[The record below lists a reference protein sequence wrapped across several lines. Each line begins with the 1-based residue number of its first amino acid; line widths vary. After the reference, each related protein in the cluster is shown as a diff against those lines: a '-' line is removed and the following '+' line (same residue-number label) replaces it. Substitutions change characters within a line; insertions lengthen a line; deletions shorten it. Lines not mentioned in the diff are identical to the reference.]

1 MGLTPQ
7 QWETI
12 KALFEAAVE
21 KPAVERPS
29 ILAAASQ
36 DTAVVKEVER
46 LLANH
51 DEAGSFLSSP
61 AGVGAAARDHTPP
74 SFSRGD
80 LLADRFRITRFIAR
94 GGMGEVY
101 EAEDVELR
109 ERVALKSI
117 RTELLRDPHTVERF
131 RREVHLAKKVTHP
144 NVCRIFDLFRHQA
157 STSGETK
164 LGNSL
169 LLVAMELLQGE
180 TLADR
185 LRRESRMRTQ
195 EALPIAQQMAAG
207 LGAAHDAGVLH
218 RDFKPGNIVLV
229 PGEKGTRAVI
239 TDFGLAL
246 RSKEELTQG
255 APVTGTGQTLGTPAY
270 MSPEQ
275 VESKDLT
282 PASDVYSFG
291 LVLYQMITGK
301 TPFDD
306 STALSMAVRRIKE
319 DPTPPH
325 VLVPD
330 VDPRWE
336 RVILHCLQRDP
347 KLRFQNAGEVGRAL
361 GGEIAVPHRGRRTLR
376 WLVPA
381 ALVLVVML
389 MLGLRLRSK
398 FTAGNHQPAQTLKAR
413 PSAAVLP
420 LKNLSGQADTN
431 WVSTALPDMLTA
443 ELAAGEKVRAVP
455 GENIARAMA
464 DLGLNGN
471 ETLSKDTLDHLRQY
485 LGCDYVVLGSYLVQN
500 SAQSGS
506 QNSVPGSGQ
515 DQVRLDLWLQD
526 THSAEILATVSEKG
540 SERAL
545 DDLVTRAGADLR
557 QKLGLGEITA
567 GEAASLRASMPS
579 NPDSARL
586 YSEGLAKMR
595 LFDAAGARDL
605 LSKAAAI
612 DPQSAL
618 IHSALADA
626 WSAQGYDDKARE
638 ESKKAVDLSA
648 GLARADHLWIEGRY
662 WELNRKWDKAV
673 ELYRSLFS
681 FFPDNVDYGLRLAAA
696 QKQARTVDE
705 ALSTLAALRQLPPP
719 SSLDPRIDLQ
729 QADVYDVKGAYQEQ
743 QAAAA
748 AAAARARTLG
758 AKQLLA
764 HALTQQARS
773 LEKQGKPD
781 DALKMAQEAVRI
793 STAAGERIE
802 VAKALTV
809 MGIVRFDQGN
819 FSEAAKVYNQGLVIQ
834 RETGDKRGAATTL
847 NNIANALGEQGDLTG
862 SVRMLEESLKMFR
875 DVGDR
880 HSTAAVLGS
889 IAARTIQ
896 QGDLSRGRI
905 ILQQGLSASRE
916 IGDQERTATA
926 LYNLGEVLRFQ
937 GDLKQA
943 RKTYEQALALSKSI
957 GDQSGVAY
965 ATFSIGDVLTAQG
978 DLASARQKYNEALN
992 LRNQIGETG
1001 TAAETQLALAALSY
1015 EEGHAQ
1021 EAEDMVRKA
1030 RAEFH
1035 KDGSTDDEIAADAR
1049 LVGILLTQG
1058 RAADA
1063 QEEIGGEHA
1072 LLAKSQDFSVQLG
1085 ASIVAARVQAASGGF
1100 DEAIHR
1106 LGETI
1111 AQAEKS
1117 GYAGMAL
1124 EGKLALGEIE
1134 IASGKVI
1141 AGKAT
1146 LAAVRRD
1153 AQRKGYGLIASKALR
1168 AASAKDIGRPS
1179 N

>member
-1 MGLTPQ
+1 MALTPQ

-12 KALFEAAVE
+12 KALFEAALE
-21 KPAVERPS
+21 KSAAERPAF
-29 ILAAASQ
+29 LASASQ
-36 DTAVVKEVER
+36 DAVVVREVER

-51 DEAGSFLSSP
+51 DDAGSFLSSP
-61 AGVGAAARDHTPP
+61 AAGAVYQGDSSP
-74 SFSRGD
+74 SFSPGD
-80 LLADRFRITRFIAR
+80 LLAERFRITRFIAR

-117 RTELLRDPHTVERF
+117 RTELLRDPHAVDRF

-144 NVCRIFDLFRHQA
+144 NVCRIFDLFRHQVPGPGDSGA
-157 STSGETK
+157 SQ
-164 LGNSL
+164 SL

-180 TLADR
+180 TLAER
-185 LRRESRMRTQ
+185 LQRDSRMRTQ
-195 EALPIAQQMAAG
+195 DALPIARQMAAG
-207 LGAAHDAGVLH
+207 LGAAHEAGVLH

-229 PGEKGTRAVI
+229 AGEKGTRVVI

-275 VESKDLT
+275 VEGKDLT
-282 PASDVYSFG
+282 PASDVYSLG
-291 LVLYQMITGK
+291 LVLYQVITG
-301 TPFDD
+301 TRPFDD

-319 DPTPPH
+319 DPAPPH
-325 VLVPD
+325 TLVPD

-336 RVILHCLQRDP
+336 KVILHCLQRDP
-347 KLRFQNAGEVGRAL
+347 KLRFQNADEVGRAL
-361 GGEIAVPHRGRRTLR
+361 SGEIGVPSVGSRRLR
-376 WLVPA
+376 WWVTAALLLVV
-381 ALVLVVML
+381 ALVLGMRLWRKSTTTNSRSAPAAVV
-389 MLGLRLRSK
+389 K
-398 FTAGNHQPAQTLKAR
+398 TR

-455 GENIARAMA
+455 GENIARAIA
-464 DLGLNGN
+464 DLGLSGK
-471 ETLSKDTLDHLRQY
+471 ETLSQESLDHLRQY
-485 LGCDYVVLGSYLVQN
+485 LGCDYVVLGSYLVQ
-500 SAQSGS
+500 SSG
-506 QNSVPGSGQ
+506 QGSGH

-540 SERAL
+540 SEREL

-567 GEAASLRASMPS
+567 GEAASLRASLPS
-579 NPDSARL
+579 NPESARL
-586 YSEGLAKMR
+586 YSEGLAKMHV
-595 LFDAAGARDL
+595 FDAAGARNL

-638 ESKKAVDLSA
+638 ESKKAFDLSA

-673 ELYRSLFS
+673 EIYRSLFS

-705 ALSTLAALRQLPPP
+705 ALVTLAALRQLPAPN
-719 SSLDPRIDLQ
+719 SLDPRIDLQ
-729 QADVYDVKGAYQEQ
+729 EADVFDVKGAYQQQ

-764 HALTQQARS
+764 HALTQQARA
-773 LEKQGKPD
+773 LEKQGRPD
-781 DALKMAQEAVRI
+781 EALSMAQEAVRI
-793 STAAGERIE
+793 STSAGERSE

-809 MGIVRFDQGN
+809 MGIVRFDQGS
-819 FSEAAKVYNQGLVIQ
+819 FSEAAKVYNQALVIQ
-834 RETGDKRGAATTL
+834 REVGDKRGAATTL
-847 NNIANALGEQGDLTG
+847 NNIANALGEQGDLAG
-862 SVRMLEESLKMFR
+862 SVKMLEEALTMFR
-875 DVGDR
+875 EVGDR

-896 QGDLSRGRI
+896 QGDLARGRT

-965 ATFSIGDVLTAQG
+965 ATFSVGDVLTAEG
-978 DLASARQKYNEALN
+978 DLAGALEKYREALS

-1001 TAAETQLALAALSY
+1001 TAAETQLALARLSF
-1015 EEGHAQ
+1015 EQGRAQ
-1021 EAEDMVRKA
+1021 EAEETARKA
-1030 RAEFH
+1030 REEFR
-1035 KDGSTDDEIAADAR
+1035 KDGSSDDEIAADA
-1049 LVGILLTQG
+1049 LLASILLAES

-1063 QEEIGGEHA
+1063 EKEIGGEHK
-1072 LLAKSQDFSVQLG
+1072 LLAKSQDFSIQLY
-1085 ASIVAARVQAASGGF
+1085 ASIVSARVEAAFGDYES
-1100 DEAIHR
+1100 ALRR

-1111 AQAEKS
+1111 SQAEKS
-1117 GYAGMAL
+1117 GYAGPAF
-1124 EGKLALGEIE
+1124 EGRLARGEIE
-1134 IASGKVI
+1134 IASGRVA
-1141 AGKAT
+1141 AGKST

-1153 AQRKGYGLIASKALR
+1153 ALRKGYGLIAAKAVKAISEKGTPR
-1168 AASAKDIGRPS
+1168 A
-1179 N
+1179 

>member
-21 KPAVERPS
+21 KPAAERPS
-29 ILAAASQ
+29 FLVSASQ
-36 DTAVVKEVER
+36 DAVVIREVER

-51 DEAGSFLSSP
+51 DDAGSFLSSP
-61 AGVGAAARDHTPP
+61 AAAGSTDQGDGSP
-74 SFSRGD
+74 SFSPGD
-80 LLADRFRITRFIAR
+80 LLADRFRITRFLAR

-109 ERVALKSI
+109 EHVALKSI
-117 RTELLRDPHTVERF
+117 RTELLCDPNAVDRF

-144 NVCRIFDLFRHQA
+144 NVCRIFDLFRHQVSGA
-157 STSGETK
+157 GETK
-164 LGNSL
+164 SSQSI
-169 LLVAMELLQGE
+169 LLVAMELLEGE

-185 LRRESRMRTQ
+185 LQRDLRMRTQ
-195 EALPIAQQMAAG
+195 DALPIAQQVSAG

-229 PGEKGTRAVI
+229 VGGKGTRAVI

-246 RSKEELTQG
+246 RSKAEITHG

-275 VESKDLT
+275 VEGKDLT
-282 PASDVYSFG
+282 PASDVYSLG
-291 LVLYQMITGK
+291 LVLYQMVTG
-301 TPFDD
+301 TRPFDD

-319 DPTPPH
+319 DPLAPH
-325 VLVPD
+325 TLVPD
-330 VDPRWE
+330 LDPRWE

-361 GGEIAVPHRGRRTLR
+361 SGEVAVPSLGRRSLG

-381 ALVLVVML
+381 GLVLVAAL
-389 MLGLRLRSK
+389 MLAGRLWRKPTGVNSPP
-398 FTAGNHQPAQTLKAR
+398 TAQVVKTR

-464 DLGLNGN
+464 DLGLSGK
-471 ETLSKDTLDHLRQY
+471 ETLSKDSLDHLRQY
-485 LGCDYVVLGSYLVQN
+485 LGCDYVVLGSYLVQGGV
-500 SAQSGS
+500 QG
-506 QNSVPGSGQ
+506 GGH

-526 THSAEILATVSEKG
+526 AHSAEILATVSEKG
-540 SERAL
+540 SEREL

-557 QKLGLGEITA
+557 QKLGFGEITS
-567 GEAASLRASMPS
+567 GEAASVRASLPS
-579 NPDSARL
+579 NPESARL
-586 YSEGLAKMR
+586 YSEGLAKMH
-595 LFDAAGARDL
+595 LFDAAGAGDL
-605 LSKAAAI
+605 LSKAATI
-612 DPQSAL
+612 DPRSAL

-638 ESKKAVDLSA
+638 ESKKAVDLSS
-648 GLARADHLWIEGRY
+648 GLARAEHLWIEGRY

-673 ELYRSLFS
+673 EIYRSLFS

-705 ALSTLAALRQLPPP
+705 ALATLVALRQLPPP
-719 SSLDPRIDLQ
+719 NSLDPRIDLQ
-729 QADVYDVKGAYQEQ
+729 EADVFDVKGAYQQQ

-748 AAAARARTLG
+748 AAATRARALG

-764 HALTQQARS
+764 HALNQQARS

-781 DALKMAQEAVRI
+781 EALKMAQEAVQI

-802 VAKALTV
+802 VAKALTM

-819 FSEAAKVYNQGLVIQ
+819 FSEAARVYNQALVIQ
-834 RETGDKRGAATTL
+834 REIGDKRGAATTL

-862 SVRMLEESLKMFR
+862 SVRMLENALTMFR
-875 DVGDR
+875 EVGDR

-896 QGDLSRGRI
+896 QGDLARGRT

-943 RKTYEQALALSKSI
+943 RKTYEQALTLSKSI

-965 ATFSIGDVLTAQG
+965 ATFSVADVLTAQG
-978 DLASARQKYNEALN
+978 DLDGARQKYNEALS

-1001 TAAETQLALAALSY
+1001 TAAETQLALARLWF
-1015 EEGHAQ
+1015 EDGHAQ
-1021 EAEDMVRKA
+1021 EAEETVRKA
-1030 RAEFH
+1030 REEFH
-1035 KDGSTDDEIAADAR
+1035 KDGSTDDEIAADA
-1049 LVGILLTQG
+1049 LLASILLVQG
-1058 RAADA
+1058 RSADA
-1063 QEEIGGEHA
+1063 EKEIGGEHE
-1072 LLAKSQDFSVQLG
+1072 LLAKSQDFSIQLY
-1085 ASIVAARVQAASGGF
+1085 ASIVSARVRAASGDF
-1100 DEAIHR
+1100 ENALRR

-1111 AQAEKS
+1111 SHAEKS

-1124 EGKLALGEIE
+1124 EGRLARGEIE
-1134 IASGKVI
+1134 IASGGSA
-1141 AGKAT
+1141 AGSST

-1153 AQRKGYGLIASKALR
+1153 AQQKGYGLIATKALK
-1168 AASAKDIGRPS
+1168 AASTKDNVPPQ
-1179 N
+1179 

>member
-21 KPAVERPS
+21 KPAAERPS
-29 ILAAASQ
+29 FLVSASH
-36 DTAVVKEVER
+36 DAVVMREVER

-61 AGVGAAARDHTPP
+61 AAAGAAYGSDGPP
-74 SFSRGD
+74 SFSPGD
-80 LLADRFRITRFIAR
+80 LLADRFRVTRFIAR

-117 RTELLRDPHTVERF
+117 RTELLRDPNAVDRF

-144 NVCRIFDLFRHQA
+144 NVCRIFDLFRYQV
-157 STSGETK
+157 SGAAETK
-164 LGNSL
+164 SSQSL

-180 TLADR
+180 TLAER
-185 LRRESRMRTQ
+185 LQRDSRVRTQ
-195 EALPIAQQMAAG
+195 DALPIAQQMSAG

-229 PGEKGTRAVI
+229 ASDKGTRAVI

-275 VESKDLT
+275 VEGKDLT
-282 PASDVYSFG
+282 PASDVYSLG
-291 LVLYQMITGK
+291 LVLYQMITG
-301 TPFDD
+301 TRPFDD

-319 DPTPPH
+319 DPPPPH
-325 VLVPD
+325 TLVPD

-336 RVILHCLQRDP
+336 KVILHCLQRDP
-347 KLRFQNAGEVGRAL
+347 KLRFQNAGEVGKAL
-361 GGEIAVPHRGRRTLR
+361 SGEIAVPSVGRGSFR
-376 WLVPA
+376 WIVPA
-381 ALVLVVML
+381 ALLLLVVL
-389 MLGLRLRSK
+389 MLGLRLWRKPTDVNSPP
-398 FTAGNHQPAQTLKAR
+398 APAQVVKAR

-420 LKNLSGQADTN
+420 LQNFSGQADTN

-464 DLGLNGN
+464 DLGLSGK
-471 ETLSKDTLDHLRQY
+471 ETLSKDSLDHLRQY
-485 LGCDYVVLGSYLVQN
+485 LGCDYVVLGSYLVQ
-500 SAQSGS
+500 G
-506 QNSVPGSGQ
+506 GGH

-526 THSAEILATVSEKG
+526 AHSAEILATVSEKG
-540 SERAL
+540 SEREL

-567 GEAASLRASMPS
+567 GEAASVRASLPS

-586 YSEGLAKMR
+586 YSEGLAKMH

-605 LSKAAAI
+605 LSKAVAI

-626 WSAQGYDDKARE
+626 WSAQGYDEKARE
-638 ESKKAVDLSA
+638 ESKKAVDLAA
-648 GLARADHLWIEGRY
+648 GLARAEHLWIEGRY

-673 ELYRSLFS
+673 EIYRSLFS

-705 ALSTLAALRQLPPP
+705 ALATLAALRQLPAPA
-719 SSLDPRIDLQ
+719 SLDPRIDLQ
-729 QADVYDVKGAYQEQ
+729 EADVFDVKGAYQQ
-743 QAAAA
+743 QQVAAAA
-748 AAAARARTLG
+748 AAVRAKALG

-781 DALKMAQEAVRI
+781 EALNMAQEAVRI

-802 VAKALTV
+802 VARALTV

-819 FSEAAKVYNQGLVIQ
+819 FSEAARVYNQALVIQ
-834 RETGDKRGAATTL
+834 REVGDKRGAATAL
-847 NNIANALGEQGDLTG
+847 NNIANALGEQGDLAG
-862 SVRMLEESLKMFR
+862 SVKMLEEALTMFR
-875 DVGDR
+875 EVGDR

-896 QGDLSRGRI
+896 QGDLARGRT
-905 ILQQGLSASRE
+905 ILRQGLSASRE

-943 RKTYEQALALSKSI
+943 RKTYEQALSLSKSI

-965 ATFSIGDVLTAQG
+965 ATFSVGDVLTAQG
-978 DLASARQKYNEALN
+978 NLTSARQKYSEALN

-1001 TAAETQLALAALSY
+1001 TAAETQLALARLSF

-1021 EAEDMVRKA
+1021 EAEETARKA
-1030 RAEFH
+1030 REEFH
-1035 KDGSTDDEIAADAR
+1035 KDGNMDDEIAADA
-1049 LVGILLTQG
+1049 LLASILLSQA

-1063 QEEIGGEHA
+1063 QKEIGGEHE
-1072 LLAKSQDFSVQLG
+1072 LLAKNQDFSIQLY
-1085 ASIVAARVQAASGGF
+1085 ASIVSARVQAASGDF
-1100 DEAIHR
+1100 DNAVRR

-1111 AQAEKS
+1111 SRAEKS
-1117 GYAGMAL
+1117 GYAGMVL
-1124 EGKLALGEIE
+1124 EGRLARGEIE
-1134 IASGKVI
+1134 IASGKV
-1141 AGKAT
+1141 ALGRST

-1153 AQRKGYGLIASKALR
+1153 AQRMGYGLISAKALKTV
-1168 AASAKDIGRPS
+1168 SAKDTGRC
-1179 N
+1179 

>member
-1 MGLTPQ
+1 MALTPQ
-7 QWETI
+7 QWETV
-12 KALFEAAVE
+12 KDLFEAALE
-21 KPAVERPS
+21 KPAAARP
-29 ILAAASQ
+29 IFLAAVSG
-36 DTAVVKEVER
+36 DSAVVHEVER

-51 DEAGSFLSSP
+51 DQAGTFLSSP
-61 AGVGAAARDHTPP
+61 AVAAVASKSDASP
-74 SFSRGD
+74 SLSAGD
-80 LLADRFRITRFIAR
+80 VLAERFRITRFIAR

-101 EAEDVELR
+101 EAEDIELR

-117 RTELLRDPHTVERF
+117 RTELLRDPHAVERF

-144 NVCRIFDLFRHQA
+144 NVCRIFDLFRHQP
-157 STSGETK
+157 SGSGEAK
-164 LGNSL
+164 SSNSL

-195 EALPIAQQMAAG
+195 DALPIAQQMAAG

-229 PGEKGTRAVI
+229 PGERGTRAVI

-246 RSKEELTQG
+246 RSKKEDLSQG
-255 APVTGTGQTLGTPAY
+255 IPVTGTGQTLGTPAY

-275 VESKDLT
+275 VEGKDLT
-282 PASDVYSFG
+282 PASDVYSLG
-291 LVLYQMITGK
+291 LVLYQMITG
-301 TPFDD
+301 TRPFEE

-325 VLVPD
+325 TLVPD

-336 RVILHCLQRDP
+336 KVILHCLQRDP
-347 KLRFQNAGEVGRAL
+347 KLRFQHAGEVGRAL
-361 GGEIAVPHRGRRTLR
+361 GGEIAIPSAKGRTLR
-376 WLVPA
+376 WLVAA
-381 ALVLVVML
+381 ALVVGVAVML
-389 MLGLRLRSK
+389 ILGLRMRTK
-398 FTAGNHQPAQTLKAR
+398 PAAVNQPAPGKALKAR

-443 ELAAGEKVRAVP
+443 ELAAGEKVRALP
-455 GENIARAMA
+455 GESIARAVA
-464 DLGLNGN
+464 DLGLSGN
-471 ETLSKDTLDHLRQY
+471 ETLSKDSLDRVRQY
-485 LGCDYVVLGSYLVQN
+485 LGCDYVVLGSYLVQKSN
-500 SAQSGS
+500 AQ
-506 QNSVPGSGQ
+506 GSGH

-526 THSAEILATVSEKG
+526 THSSEILANVSEKG
-540 SERAL
+540 SEGEL
-545 DDLVTRAGADLR
+545 DDLVTRAGTDLR

-567 GEAASLRASMPS
+567 DEAASLRASLPS
-579 NPDSARL
+579 NPQSARL

-648 GLARADHLWIEGRY
+648 GLARAEHLWIEGRY

-673 ELYRSLFS
+673 EIYRSLFS

-705 ALSTLAALRQLPPP
+705 ALSTLAALRQSPPP

-729 QADVYDVKGAYQEQ
+729 EADVFDVKGAYQQQ

-764 HALTQQARS
+764 HALTQQARA

-781 DALKMAQEAVRI
+781 EALSMAQEAVQI
-793 STAAGERIE
+793 STAARERSEI
-802 VAKALTV
+802 AKALTV

-819 FSEAAKVYNQGLVIQ
+819 FSEAAKVYNQALVIQ
-834 RETGDKRGAATTL
+834 REIGDKRGAATTL
-847 NNIANALGEQGDLTG
+847 NNIANALGEQGDLAG
-862 SVRMLEESLKMFR
+862 SVTMLEEALQMFR
-875 DVGDR
+875 EVGDR
-880 HSTAAVLGS
+880 PSSAAVLGS

-896 QGDLSRGRI
+896 QGDLSRGRS

-916 IGDQERTATA
+916 IGDQERTTTA
-926 LYNLGEVLRFQ
+926 LYNLGEVLRLQ

-943 RKTYEQALALSKSI
+943 RKAYEQSLALSKSI

-965 ATFSIGDVLTAQG
+965 ATFSIGDVLAAQG
-978 DLASARQKYNEALN
+978 DMAGGRKKYNEALN

-1001 TAAETQLALAALSY
+1001 TAAETQLALAGLSY
-1015 EEGHAQ
+1015 EEGRAQ
-1021 EAEDMVRKA
+1021 EAEDIVRRA
-1030 RAEFH
+1030 REEFH
-1035 KDGSTDDEIAADAR
+1035 KDGNTDDEIAADAR
-1049 LVGILLTQG
+1049 LARILLTEG
-1058 RAADA
+1058 RPADA
-1063 QEEIGGEHA
+1063 QKEIGGEHA

-1085 ASIVAARVQAASGGF
+1085 ASIVAARVQAASGGV
-1100 DEAIHR
+1100 DEAIR
-1106 LGETI
+1106 QLGETI
-1111 AQAEKS
+1111 ARAEKS

-1124 EGKLALGEIE
+1124 EGKLALAEIE
-1134 IASGKVI
+1134 IASGKLV
-1141 AGKAT
+1141 AGKAR
-1146 LAAVRRD
+1146 LAAVQRD
-1153 AQRKGYGLIASKALR
+1153 AKAKGYGLIASQALT
-1168 AASAKDIGRPS
+1168 AASAK
-1179 N
+1179 

>member
-21 KPAVERPS
+21 KPASERPAF
-29 ILAAASQ
+29 LAAASQ
-36 DTAVVKEVER
+36 DRVVTREVER

-61 AGVGAAARDHTPP
+61 AVADVATRGESPP
-74 SFSRGD
+74 SFSPGD

-94 GGMGEVY
+94 GGMGGVY
-101 EAEDVELR
+101 EAEEVELR

-117 RTELLRDPHTVERF
+117 RTELLLDPHAVDRF

-144 NVCRIFDLFRHQA
+144 NVCRIFDLFRHQVA
-157 STSGETK
+157 GPGGTK
-164 LGNSL
+164 SSHSL

-180 TLADR
+180 TLAER
-185 LRRESRMRTQ
+185 LQRQLRMPIQ
-195 EALPIAQQMAAG
+195 DALPLAQQMAAG
-207 LGAAHDAGVLH
+207 LGAAHEAGVLH
-218 RDFKPGNIVLV
+218 RDFKPGNIILIDC
-229 PGEKGTRAVI
+229 EKGTRAVI

-246 RSKEELTQG
+246 RAKGDLTEG
-255 APVTGTGQTLGTPAY
+255 SPVTGTGQTLGTPAY

-275 VESKDLT
+275 VEGKELT
-282 PASDVYSFG
+282 SASDVYSLG
-291 LVLYQMITGK
+291 LVLYQMVTG
-301 TPFDD
+301 TRPFDH

-319 DPTPPH
+319 DPPAPH
-325 VLVPD
+325 TLVPD
-330 VDPRWE
+330 VDPSWE

-347 KLRFQNAGEVGRAL
+347 TLRFQNAAEVGQAL
-361 GGEIAVPHRGRRTLR
+361 SGEIAIPSVGRRSLR

-381 ALVLVVML
+381 ALVLAVVVI
-389 MLGLRLRSK
+389 LGM
-398 FTAGNHQPAQTLKAR
+398 HQWRGSRAVNSPPAPAPVVKTR

-420 LKNLSGQADTN
+420 LKNLSGQANTN

-443 ELAAGEKVRAVP
+443 ELAAGEKVRALP
-455 GENIARAMA
+455 GENIARAVA
-464 DLGLNGN
+464 DLGLSGK
-471 ETLSKDTLDHLRQY
+471 ETLSKDSLDHLRQY
-485 LGCDYVVLGSYLVQN
+485 LGCDYVVLGSYLVQDGV
-500 SAQSGS
+500 QG
-506 QNSVPGSGQ
+506 GGH

-526 THSAEILATVSEKG
+526 TNSAEILAMVSEKG
-540 SERAL
+540 SEHEL

-567 GEAASLRASMPS
+567 GEAASLRASLPS
-579 NPDSARL
+579 NPESARL
-586 YSEGLAKMR
+586 YSEGLAKMH
-595 LFDAAGARDL
+595 LFDAAGARDR
-605 LSKAAAI
+605 LSKAAGI

-638 ESKKAVDLSA
+638 ESKRAVDLSA
-648 GLARADHLWIEGRY
+648 ALARADHLWIEGRY
-662 WELNRKWDKAV
+662 SELNRKWDKAV
-673 ELYRSLFS
+673 EIYRSLFS

-705 ALSTLAALRQLPPP
+705 ALATLAALRQLPAPN
-719 SSLDPRIDLQ
+719 SLDPRIDLQ
-729 QADVYDVKGAYQEQ
+729 EADVFDVKGSYQQQ
-743 QAAAA
+743 QAAAV

-781 DALKMAQEAVRI
+781 EALNRAEEAVRI
-793 STAAGERIE
+793 STAAEERIE
-802 VAKALTV
+802 VARALTV

-819 FSEAAKVYNQGLVIQ
+819 FSEAARVYNQALVIQ
-834 RETGDKRGAATTL
+834 REVGDKRGAATTL
-847 NNIANALGEQGDLTG
+847 NNIANALGEQGDLAG
-862 SVRMLEESLKMFR
+862 SVKMLEEALTMFR
-875 DVGDR
+875 EVGDR
-880 HSTAAVLGS
+880 HSEAAVLGS

-896 QGDLSRGRI
+896 QGDLARGRT
-905 ILQQGLSASRE
+905 ILQQGLSASRQ

-937 GDLKQA
+937 GDLKRA

-965 ATFSIGDVLTAQG
+965 ATFSVGDVLTAQG
-978 DLASARQKYNEALN
+978 DLAGARLRYNEALN

-1001 TAAETQLALAALSY
+1001 TAAETQLALARLSF

-1021 EAEDMVRKA
+1021 EAEQTVQKA
-1030 RAEFH
+1030 REEFH
-1035 KDGSTDDEIAADAR
+1035 KDGSTDDEIAADALLASLL
-1049 LVGILLTQG
+1049 LVQSRTT
-1058 RAADA
+1058 DA
-1063 QEEIGGEHA
+1063 QKEIGGEHK
-1072 LLAKSQDFSVQLG
+1072 LLAKSQDFSVQLY
-1085 ASIVAARVQAASGGF
+1085 ASIVLARVQAASGDF
-1100 DEAIHR
+1100 ENALRR

-1111 AQAEKS
+1111 SQADKS

-1124 EGKLALGEIE
+1124 EGRLARGEIE
-1134 IASGKVI
+1134 IAAGKVT
-1141 AGKAT
+1141 AGKST

-1153 AQRKGYGLIASKALR
+1153 AQRKGYGLTAAKALK
-1168 AASAKDIGRPS
+1168 ALSAGAPS
-1179 N
+1179 G